1 MTRMIALLILVLPGA
16 LAVVGVKLMRDSVF
30 DILQPVFP
38 WLWLQLV
45 AGFLFFLFGVCFIG
59 GWIFYRD
66 RKRHYVADRF
76 KKNQTPRPPHS

>member
-1 MTRMIALLILVLPGA
+1 MSRYIALLILVIPGA

-30 DILQPVFP
+30 DILQPLFP

-45 AGFLFFLFGVCFIG
+45 IGLILFLAGVGFIG

-76 KKNQTPRPPHS
+76 KRKM

>member
-1 MTRMIALLILVLPGA
+1 MMTRFLALIILLIPGV
-16 LAVVGVKLMRDSVF
+16 LAVIGVKLMRDSVF

-38 WLWLQLV
+38 WLWLQVVCGL
-45 AGFLFFLFGVCFIG
+45 LFFLFGISFIG

-76 KKNQTPRPPHS
+76 RKKPSKPQ